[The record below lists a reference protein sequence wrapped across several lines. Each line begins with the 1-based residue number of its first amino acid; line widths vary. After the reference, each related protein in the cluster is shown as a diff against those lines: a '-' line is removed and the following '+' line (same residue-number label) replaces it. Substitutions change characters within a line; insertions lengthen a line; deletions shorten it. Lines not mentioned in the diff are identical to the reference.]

1 MFHLQGHGKTTVLRD
16 LVRNIS
22 DELRANVSVIDERGE
37 IASAYKGVPQNNVG
51 IRTDILSNI
60 QKDIGMKMMIR
71 SMAPKVIAADEI
83 GNEADVEAINYALC
97 SGVKGIF
104 TAHGYDLEDLILNN
118 TIQILIDK
126 KVFERIIVLD
136 TIKKGEIQK
145 VYVLDKDTKKY
156 EEVWGAE
163 RELGSF
169 SEEWIVNNTKL
180 LRNFDVGA
188 TIGRPRSEGIT
199 INK

>member
-1 MFHLQGHGKTTVLRD
+1 LFLSQEHGKTTILRD
-16 LVRNIS
+16 LARTIS
-22 DELRANVSVIDERGE
+22 DELRLSVSVIDERGE

-156 EEVWGAE
+156 EEV
-163 RELGSF
+163 
-169 SEEWIVNNTKL
+169 
-180 LRNFDVGA
+180 
-188 TIGRPRSEGIT
+188 
-199 INK
+199 

>member
-156 EEVWGAE
+156 EEV
-163 RELGSF
+163 
-169 SEEWIVNNTKL
+169 
-180 LRNFDVGA
+180 
-188 TIGRPRSEGIT
+188 
-199 INK
+199 

>member
-1 MFHLQGHGKTTVLRD
+1 LFHLQGHGKTTVLRD